1 MTKVNITVLECHIYR
16 IIFPCKKLERTFKL
30 NITLLCKTKT
40 KTWQLFLSL
49 SKFFLP
55 HNQHLDFICLEYDDT
70 VNLQSIRDL
79 KNHCRGSLPAGI
91 HQRKFDRGDSR
102 WWGTTLQTYM
112 WKYWVDQHLMVQ
124 NVNSISNYKILV
136 LVP

>member
-1 MTKVNITVLECHIYR
+1 MTKVNITVLKCHIYR
-16 IIFPCKKLERTFKL
+16 IIFPCNKLERTFKL

-49 SKFFLP
+49 SIFFLP
-55 HNQHLDFICLEYDDT
+55 HNHHLDFICLEYDDT

-79 KNHCRGSLPAGI
+79 KNHCRRSLPAGI

>member
-1 MTKVNITVLECHIYR
+1 MTKVNITVLKCHIYR

-40 KTWQLFLSL
+40 KTRRLFLSL

-70 VNLQSIRDL
+70 VNLQSPIYSRFE
-79 KNHCRGSLPAGI
+79 KSLPGESSGGNSSAEIWPRGFTMVGHYPSNI
-91 HQRKFDRGDSR
+91 H
-102 WWGTTLQTYM
+102 
-112 WKYWVDQHLMVQ
+112 V
-124 NVNSISNYKILV
+124 KILGR
-136 LVP
+136 LTFNGPKCKQHFKL